1 MKKTLFFAALALLL
15 PAALTRPAD
24 AARQVTAKNET
35 PYTVQGT
42 ITYAT
47 VLCRDDHPSIAP
59 GATFRVDIGL
69 CLTQKVAFSA
79 DGHQCEL
86 IGGRPGNPTVFV
98 IVPGRA
104 VGYRELYC
112 AFRAR

>member
-1 MKKTLFFAALALLL
+1 MKHALFVAVLALLL
-15 PAALTRPAD
+15 PALAQPAD

-35 PYTVQGT
+35 PYTAQGT

-47 VLCRDDHPSIAP
+47 ALCRNDRPSIAP
-59 GATFRVDIGL
+59 GATFRVSIGL
-69 CLTQKVAFSA
+69 CTTQKANFSA
-79 DGHQCEL
+79 NGHQCEL
-86 IGGRPGNPTVFV
+86 IGGRPGSPTTFV

-112 AFRAR
+112 AFTAR